1 MKPRYVVDTN
11 VLIAASAVDA
21 NSPITLEATPDDPEL
36 RLRVWEWL
44 ATFQESPSRL
54 VLDGQDQILKEYTN
68 KLGFNDYGR
77 EMLVHKYSTSSVDL
91 VDILFD
97 DDGYAYLDG
106 TLATLIH
113 DKSDRKFVA
122 AALAAI
128 DGFGECLIA
137 NSGDTDWYDWED
149 GLRNVG
155 VEVEQIIPEWS
166 RQKWLEKR
174 SGKSP

>member
-1 MKPRYVVDTN
+1 MKPRYVIDTN

-21 NSPITLEATPDDPEL
+21 NSPVALDATPDDPEL
-36 RLRVWEWL
+36 RMRVWEWL
-44 ATFQESPSRL
+44 ATFQESPSCL
-54 VLDGQDQILKEYTN
+54 VLDGQGNIEAEYEN

-77 EMLVHKYSTSSVDL
+77 QMVIYKWSKSAIDM

-97 DDGYAYLDG
+97 DDGYAYLDEN
-106 TLATLIH
+106 LAALIH
-113 DKSDRKFVA
+113 DTSDRKFVA

-128 DGFGECLIA
+128 DEFEECLIA

-149 GLRNVG
+149 GLRNIG

-166 RQKWLEKR
+166 RQKWLEK
-174 SGKSP
+174 KS